1 MNKNDEYGFRY
12 IEKKI
17 QKNGTFIGTQNAYNK
32 GFSSKLNK
40 TENNTF
46 FKVCHSFLG
55 VTKAHNQ
62 REIIWELLSALG
74 CNMQHKINFDFFF
87 EKSQWH

>member
-1 MNKNDEYGFRY
+1 MRDEKMFSSPLHIKLRLNKNVVKVMNKNDEYGFRY

-62 REIIWELLSALG
+62 REII
-74 CNMQHKINFDFFF
+74 
-87 EKSQWH
+87 